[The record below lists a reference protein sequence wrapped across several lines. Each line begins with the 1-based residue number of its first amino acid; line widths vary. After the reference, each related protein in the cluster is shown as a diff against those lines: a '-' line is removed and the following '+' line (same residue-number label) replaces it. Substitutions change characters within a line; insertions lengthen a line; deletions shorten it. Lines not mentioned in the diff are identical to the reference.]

1 MMSQLQRRKVMTWL
15 LWMVFLFESGPD
27 VGVASVHEGKGVSA
41 YTAYSRPALKP
52 RSDVENLG

>member
-1 MMSQLQRRKVMTWL
+1 MTWL
-15 LWMVFLFESGPD
+15 LWMVFLFESGTD